1 MKSVS
6 FFNTFLLPAL
16 ALLSFGLQSFAPV
29 EKGAE
34 PAQRFYFKS
43 IEVED
48 GLSQN
53 MVYAIVQDSQ
63 GFIWIGTQNGLNR
76 YDGTGFKIFK
86 RSGLTNSGLSSDA
99 IFSLSTD
106 RHNRIWVGTHDGL
119 NIYDPETE
127 AFSQLLFIGDDGVEI
142 HGLIR
147 DMATGP
153 DGSCWVTIADSCLFH
168 IQTDLTIK
176 QVSLKTA
183 MSPHGKIRSLCTDGD
198 GNLWIATFYSGLLRI
213 DSRTGS
219 LDSFLLGRDGSLSE
233 NNFTSLLLQ
242 DNNTLLVGTVKN
254 GLLSFD
260 LRTHT
265 FIPVPGMDGEVV
277 HFVHDICLD
286 GDNRIWVGAENGLHV
301 RSESGVTHLI
311 HNHNDPYSI
320 SDNAVYS
327 ITRDRDGGM
336 WVGTYFGGINYYS
349 RYSSQF
355 EKYFPLNCSFSLSGK
370 NISEFCEN
378 GDGRLWVATEDAGLN
393 LFDPSRQHFESGF
406 IPANNIHALTMLDGR
421 LWVGTYSEGLFV
433 LDPRTSRWR
442 QYTASTSEG
451 SLHNNSIYSIYQDYQ
466 GVVWIGTEMGLY
478 TFDPEQDAFMQ
489 VNKNQIFSQANDILQ
504 HFDGKIWIAT
514 IGQGL
519 FSYDKEHDRWDKYL
533 MDDTTQGLLVTCLME
548 DRDHNLWVG
557 TSGSGIF
564 RLDHQSDTFSL
575 HITETDGLPNDV
587 IYKLLEDETGNI
599 WGSTDKGLF
608 SLSSDHRTIRSF
620 NHRVGLLGD
629 QYNYKSGIYTTDH
642 KMYFG
647 GVKGFVGFVPS
658 ALEWHNSSSTLV
670 FNKFQLFNEDVVIGS
685 RKSPLSKTISMTDHV
700 ELKPSQSVF
709 TIGYTDLGF
718 ASADANT
725 YQYRLAGLDKDWI
738 NSPRSY
744 SVTYSDLRPGRYRFE
759 VRVISPDSSQA
770 EERKFIDIR
779 ILPPYNPWDEST
791 RSDEG
796 HLDGMTTI
804 TRAIDAD
811 GFVLDTRGSSSY
823 QLQEAADA
831 AKPGVVM
838 YSEGMAVPRDMQGI
852 VSGRV
857 HNALYYCPM
866 LNLNKLIRPDFAIFR
881 VAGEN
886 EERIRREFNVSFFNG
901 YGTEISSFSAGRFE
915 WSDDQLRYWGKLL
928 MIQRENSRS
937 FIVKDYVP
945 LVETTKDC
953 IFVNCWPDGDKTVY
967 TIYNLHPE
975 GYSGPLFPVLKDRD
989 HHFVDLYAHDML
1001 EPIERNGKQML
1012 PVRLESFDVADL
1024 GTNNESSVSA
1034 VAVFRKHL
1042 QSRLEGDL
1050 LTTSA
1055 DKGTCIRLWAGIPS
1069 YQKQPAELPVDGST
1083 VSLLHLFPG
1092 YEGKFVLQLFDGTE
1106 LIDEKV
1112 LMIEPG
1118 TPRLVSEVQA
1128 TKPASRAPEGMST
1141 IPAGTFK
1148 CERYLTGDSFI
1159 HYPDPVH
1166 ELQMKKFYMDKYP
1179 VTNKQYKAF
1188 IESSGYVP
1196 ADTTNYLKHWVG
1208 GKIPAG
1214 QEDYPVVYVTLEDAR
1229 AYATWAGKRLP
1240 TEYEWQ
1246 YAAQTQAGNEWP
1258 WAQKKPVKRV
1268 EDPITAT
1275 LSVWKLEG
1283 IEPDR
1288 CNLGDGSLYPVGKY
1302 KKGRNP
1308 YGLSDLVGCVWQ
1320 LTNDEYD
1327 NTTYRYV
1334 MVRGGSY
1341 FLPSSSFWYVQGGPR
1356 ELYFR
1361 QFLLRMSPSFDR
1373 KATVG
1378 FRCVKDSV
1386 SE

>member
-779 ILPPYNPWDEST
+779 ILPPYYRTIWAYLLYGVLLSGALVFIIKSSAKRMREKDLAVMSEMERKKEKELYNSKIEFFTNITHEIRTPLTLIAVPLEGIIKHKDAQDPDYEDLLTIHRNTDRLLNLVNELLDFKKIGSKELMMNFVH
-791 RSDEG
+791 SDLVSIIQETVNDFKPVSDDN
-796 HLDGMTTI
+796 HLAIQTSFPSDRYYADIDKEVFSKILSNLLSNACKHAASSISIALADCGPVFRVVISNDGDTI
-804 TRAIDAD
+804 PISQAEKIFDPFVKLDAKSR
-811 GFVLDTRGSSSY
+811 GSGIGLPFARILAEAHNGRLFLDTLSNQATFIVELPAKQELSISLQDIDSSPSERASEKENKSYIEGELHDKRTLLLVEDNEEFLSYLKRQLSEQYQVLCATDGKEALKVLASESIDLIISDLMMPRMDGLELCASIKDNLEYCHIPVIILTAKSDLRTRIESMKIGADEYITKPFSSEYLKARIDNLLAGREHLRMLYQHSPDASVGSIAHTRTDKVFMEKLLESIKSKMENPDLGVDDLAQSMNMSRATLYRKMKGITELTPNDFIRLCRLKRAAQLLLEKEFRVNEVAYVVGFNSSSY
-823 QLQEAADA
+823 FSKCFYKQF
-831 AKPGVVM
+831 GVL
-838 YSEGMAVPRDMQGI
+838 P
-852 VSGRV
+852 
-857 HNALYYCPM
+857 
-866 LNLNKLIRPDFAIFR
+866 
-881 VAGEN
+881 
-886 EERIRREFNVSFFNG
+886 
-901 YGTEISSFSAGRFE
+901 
-915 WSDDQLRYWGKLL
+915 
-928 MIQRENSRS
+928 
-937 FIVKDYVP
+937 KDYV
-945 LVETTKDC
+945 KD
-953 IFVNCWPDGDKTVY
+953 
-967 TIYNLHPE
+967 
-975 GYSGPLFPVLKDRD
+975 
-989 HHFVDLYAHDML
+989 
-1001 EPIERNGKQML
+1001 
-1012 PVRLESFDVADL
+1012 
-1024 GTNNESSVSA
+1024 
-1034 VAVFRKHL
+1034 
-1042 QSRLEGDL
+1042 
-1050 LTTSA
+1050 
-1055 DKGTCIRLWAGIPS
+1055 
-1069 YQKQPAELPVDGST
+1069 
-1083 VSLLHLFPG
+1083 
-1092 YEGKFVLQLFDGTE
+1092 
-1106 LIDEKV
+1106 
-1112 LMIEPG
+1112 
-1118 TPRLVSEVQA
+1118 
-1128 TKPASRAPEGMST
+1128 
-1141 IPAGTFK
+1141 
-1148 CERYLTGDSFI
+1148 
-1159 HYPDPVH
+1159 
-1166 ELQMKKFYMDKYP
+1166 
-1179 VTNKQYKAF
+1179 
-1188 IESSGYVP
+1188 
-1196 ADTTNYLKHWVG
+1196 
-1208 GKIPAG
+1208 
-1214 QEDYPVVYVTLEDAR
+1214 
-1229 AYATWAGKRLP
+1229 
-1240 TEYEWQ
+1240 
-1246 YAAQTQAGNEWP
+1246 
-1258 WAQKKPVKRV
+1258 
-1268 EDPITAT
+1268 
-1275 LSVWKLEG
+1275 
-1283 IEPDR
+1283 
-1288 CNLGDGSLYPVGKY
+1288 
-1302 KKGRNP
+1302 
-1308 YGLSDLVGCVWQ
+1308 
-1320 LTNDEYD
+1320 
-1327 NTTYRYV
+1327 
-1334 MVRGGSY
+1334 
-1341 FLPSSSFWYVQGGPR
+1341 
-1356 ELYFR
+1356 
-1361 QFLLRMSPSFDR
+1361 
-1373 KATVG
+1373 
-1378 FRCVKDSV
+1378 
-1386 SE
+1386 